1 MNKIKEIYIGG
12 LYVTKNK
19 SKHQH
24 EMGGRRVWNMNPTQ
38 KVIPNKKRYNRKRD
52 KKEMELP

>member
-1 MNKIKEIYIGG
+1 MK
-12 LYVTKNK
+12 TDK

-24 EMGGRRVWNMNPTQ
+24 EMVGRRVWNMNPTQ

-52 KKEMELP
+52 KKEMEQ